1 MHVNIPELTQ
11 GRTRRIVIGV
21 ILGVLGL
28 CVLAY
33 GADYLLTKGKVP
45 RGTTVAGVSIGGMS
59 NADARALLEKELGTR
74 LTDPVKVA
82 AGDMNTT
89 VNPTDAGLQ
98 VDWVSTIR
106 AAGSP
111 PLNPIVKITSFF
123 TEHEVGIVSTTGP
136 TFTASMDATQAA
148 LTRQPTDG
156 GVVLEHGK
164 ATPVPPTNGQG
175 IDRDTLNKAVT
186 TGWLSPNGVNI
197 DADVVK
203 PAVQQDAVDKVLDG
217 DAKKAL
223 SGAVVARGRDNTR
236 GVIPPERMGEVVTFV
251 PDGSSLKTEVNVEA
265 ARAILTEGL
274 GPTEK
279 QRRNADIK
287 FSGASRSVTPSVD
300 GVRIDWDLLLKD
312 LPGRIIGDQPRE
324 FDVAYIDEPATFTT
338 EQAEKATFD
347 QVVGEFTT
355 GGFAEASGVNIR
367 KTAEIVNGAMV
378 APGDT
383 FSLNGYTGPRGA
395 AQGFVESGIILN
407 GRADKAVGGGISQFA
422 TTLYN
427 AAYFAGME
435 DVAHT
440 PHSYYISRY
449 PAGREATVYEGAI
462 DLKFKNTS
470 QYPVLISTSAD
481 DKNVTVKLM
490 GVKTVNVESVSGGR
504 WAQTQ
509 PNTVNL
515 SGNDCTPSSGA
526 PGFTTSDTR
535 IVKGLDGREISRDT
549 TTTVYDPSPIV
560 KCNK

>member
-1 MHVNIPELTQ
+1 MNIPELTQ

-136 TFTASMDATQAA
+136 TFTASMDAAQAA

-186 TGWLSPNGVNI
+186 TGWLSPNGVSI

-223 SGAVVARGRDNTR
+223 SSAVVARGRDNTR

-312 LPGRIIGDQPRE
+312 LPGRITGDQPRE

-509 PNTVNL
+509 PNTVTL

>member
-1 MHVNIPELTQ
+1 MNIPELTQ

-45 RGTTVAGVSIGGMS
+45 RGTTVAGVPIGGMS

-98 VDWVSTIR
+98 VDWVSTLR

-300 GVRIDWDLLLKD
+300 GVRIDWDPLLKA
-312 LPGRIIGDQPRE
+312 LPGRITGDQPRE

>member
-1 MHVNIPELTQ
+1 MNIPELTQ

-251 PDGSSLKTEVNVEA
+251 PDGSSLKTDVNVEA

-300 GVRIDWDLLLKD
+300 GACVS
-312 LPGRIIGDQPRE
+312 
-324 FDVAYIDEPATFTT
+324 
-338 EQAEKATFD
+338 
-347 QVVGEFTT
+347 T
-355 GGFAEASGVNIR
+355 G
-367 KTAEIVNGAMV
+367 
-378 APGDT
+378 
-383 FSLNGYTGPRGA
+383 
-395 AQGFVESGIILN
+395 
-407 GRADKAVGGGISQFA
+407 
-422 TTLYN
+422 
-427 AAYFAGME
+427 
-435 DVAHT
+435 
-440 PHSYYISRY
+440 
-449 PAGREATVYEGAI
+449 
-462 DLKFKNTS
+462 
-470 QYPVLISTSAD
+470 
-481 DKNVTVKLM
+481 
-490 GVKTVNVESVSGGR
+490 
-504 WAQTQ
+504 
-509 PNTVNL
+509 
-515 SGNDCTPSSGA
+515 
-526 PGFTTSDTR
+526 TR
-535 IVKGLDGREISRDT
+535 
-549 TTTVYDPSPIV
+549 
-560 KCNK
+560 C

>member
-1 MHVNIPELTQ
+1 MNIPELTQ

-287 FSGASRSVTPSVD
+287 FSGASR
-300 GVRIDWDLLLKD
+300 
-312 LPGRIIGDQPRE
+312 
-324 FDVAYIDEPATFTT
+324 DVAYIDEPATFTT

-535 IVKGLDGREISRDT
+535 IVDGREISRDT

>member
-1 MHVNIPELTQ
+1 MNIPELTQ

>member
-1 MHVNIPELTQ
+1 VNIPELTQ

-300 GVRIDWDLLLKD
+300 GGRLDWGPLLKD
-312 LPGRIIGDQPRE
+312 LPGRITGDQPRE

-509 PNTVNL
+509 PNTVTL

>member
-1 MHVNIPELTQ
+1 MNIPELTQ
-11 GRTRRIVIGV
+11 GRTRRIIIGV

-45 RGTTVAGVSIGGMS
+45 RGTTVAGVPIGGMS

-74 LTDPVKVA
+74 LTDPVKVT

-98 VDWVSTIR
+98 VDWVSTLR

>member
-11 GRTRRIVIGV
+11 GRTRRIIIGV

-45 RGTTVAGVSIGGMS
+45 RGTTVAGVPIGGMS

-74 LTDPVKVA
+74 LTDPVKVT

-98 VDWVSTIR
+98 VDWVSTLR

>member
-1 MHVNIPELTQ
+1 MNIPELTQ

-300 GVRIDWDLLLKD
+300 GVRIDWDPLLKD
-312 LPGRIIGDQPRE
+312 LPGRITGDQPRE

-435 DVAHT
+435 DVTHT

>member
-1 MHVNIPELTQ
+1 MNIPELTQ

-300 GVRIDWDLLLKD
+300 GVRIDWDPLLKD
-312 LPGRIIGDQPRE
+312 LPGRITGDHPRE

-509 PNTVNL
+509 PNTVTL